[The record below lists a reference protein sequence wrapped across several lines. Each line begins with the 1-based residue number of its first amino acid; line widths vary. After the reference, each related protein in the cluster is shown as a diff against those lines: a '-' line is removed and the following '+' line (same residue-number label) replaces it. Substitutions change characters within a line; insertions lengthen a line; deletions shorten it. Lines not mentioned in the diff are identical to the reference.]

1 MNGTSLL
8 VDTNIVLYLLGGDI
22 TIAEVLDGKH
32 IYISEISELELLSY
46 SKFDSNQLKE
56 VESFLGEIVIIE
68 MNETI
73 KKEVIQ
79 LRRKHK
85 VKLPD
90 AIIAS
95 TAIYLNMP
103 LLSADKGFEKIE
115 ELNFLKY
122 ELG

>member
-1 MNGTSLL
+1 M

-32 IYISEISELELLSY
+32 IYLSEISELELLSY
-46 SKFDSNQLKE
+46 SKFDSTQLKE

-68 MNETI
+68 MNDAI

-79 LRRKHK
+79 LRRKYK
-85 VKLPD
+85 IKLPD

-95 TAIYLNMP
+95 TAMYLNMP

-115 ELNFLKY
+115 ELSFLKY
-122 ELG
+122 ELE

>member
-46 SKFDSNQLKE
+46 SKFDSKQLKE

>member
-32 IYISEISELELLSY
+32 IYLSEISELELLSY
-46 SKFDSNQLKE
+46 SKFDSTQLKE

>member
-46 SKFDSNQLKE
+46 SKFDSTQLKE

>member
-1 MNGTSLL
+1 MNG
-8 VDTNIVLYLLGGDI
+8 
-22 TIAEVLDGKH
+22 
-32 IYISEISELELLSY
+32 
-46 SKFDSNQLKE
+46 
-56 VESFLGEIVIIE
+56 
-68 MNETI
+68 TI